1 METPICLELLPAT
14 ICAWAGLWGCLD
26 ELVRDIKS
34 TRIRFLLYLL
44 VLVIQLVIVTVQ
56 KHVSVC
62 SLI

>member
-1 METPICLELLPAT
+1 METPICHELLVAT

-34 TRIRFLLYLL
+34 ARVRFLLYLL
-44 VLVIQLVIVTVQ
+44 VLVIPLVIVTVQ